1 VVALTLLWRKGHF
14 GGVLVGGCDLKIGLR
29 GKHGI
34 RVTSEEVMSIIQV
47 NCGGVRLGCGGREN
61 GERWSDSE

>member
-1 VVALTLLWRKGHF
+1 MVALTLLWRKGHF

-47 NCGGVRLGCGGREN
+47 NCGGVRLG
-61 GERWSDSE
+61 